1 MVEILVSM
9 LTHVEEEAWV
19 LPNVRWF
26 GSKDFFLKIFIWQIQ
41 MNIVQSCWVYGI
53 QVQILTPT
61 CHIMN
66 LFIKQKQEIINV
78 QNT

>member
-19 LPNVRWF
+19 LPNVGRF
-26 GSKDFFLKIFIWQIQ
+26 GSKDFLKKIFIWQIQ
-41 MNIVQSCWVYGI
+41 INIVQSCWVYGI

-66 LFIKQKQEIINV
+66 LFISKIFFY
-78 QNT
+78 